1 MWLGEDYPPR
11 HIISTGQFCS
21 YDYTSII
28 RCEMLLVSEK
38 GKANRHKGT
47 LFGVVGDI
55 GILLGG
61 RGEKF

>member
-1 MWLGEDYPPR
+1 
-11 HIISTGQFCS
+11 
-21 YDYTSII
+21 
-28 RCEMLLVSEK
+28 MLLVSEK